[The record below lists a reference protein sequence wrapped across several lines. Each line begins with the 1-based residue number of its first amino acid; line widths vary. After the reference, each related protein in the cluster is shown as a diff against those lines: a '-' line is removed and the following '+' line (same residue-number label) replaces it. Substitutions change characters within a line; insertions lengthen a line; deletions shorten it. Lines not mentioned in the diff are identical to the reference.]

1 MWAPRSWRVKL
12 AISMKTPW
20 ESERTQTAYFASLFA
35 WILDKRHPLSG
46 PWNITTYLARNIQSG
61 EDRTGILSDASHT
74 AVPWIF
80 QCRLQSLCTTEYF
93 SLKAHFY
100 FEVFVCVW
108 AFGCLETEIA
118 TGCGCLGQ
126 TRFQSVRTNLKRRSR
141 SKAKQQRT
149 KLAES
154 TTCRHWYELV

>member
-12 AISMKTPW
+12 AISMKTLW

-46 PWNITTYLARNIQSG
+46 PWNIYNIYLA
-61 EDRTGILSDASHT
+61 HT
-74 AVPWIF
+74 AVSWIF

-100 FEVFVCVW
+100 FEFFVCVSV
-108 AFGCLETEIA
+108 FGCLNVWKLKLPLVVGVTVKRDSRASEPIWNEDQGQKRSSSALNLLKVQHVA
-118 TGCGCLGQ
+118 TDMNS
-126 TRFQSVRTNLKRRSR
+126 FKSSR
-141 SKAKQQRT
+141 S
-149 KLAES
+149 
-154 TTCRHWYELV
+154 VG